1 MKLIFD
7 TETTGLALFNHP
19 LNDPKQPRLVSLAAI
34 LVDDKLEIVDQLY
47 CLVKPS
53 RFEIPTEATNVH
65 GITTE
70 QALKEGLFIND
81 VIGSFGY
88 LLEQA
93 DELIGHN
100 LKFDKHIMSVEMVLS
115 ILGKGME
122 KKLNSIHSTCT
133 MLTTTSICKLPGKR
147 GLKWPKLEEAYTYC
161 FGKTFKDAHNSK
173 NDAMATLEVYKWLV
187 EKGYIMLSASGRS
200 CEYKPCNSVANSKV
214 LPIDSS
220 NSIPY
225 TEPKCEFT
233 KPLLKEAYIAKP
245 FDINNPPDVSKKPN
259 SFV

>member
-7 TETTGLALFNHP
+7 TETTGLALFNRP
-19 LNDPKQPRLVSLAAI
+19 IDDPKQPRLVSLAAI

-47 CLVKPS
+47 CIVKPHK
-53 RFEIPTEATNVH
+53 FVIPAEVSNIH

-70 QALKEGLFIND
+70 QAMKEGSNVND

-100 LKFDKHIMSVEMVLS
+100 LKFDKHIMSVELVLS
-115 ILGKGME
+115 ILGKGFE
-122 KKLNSIHSTCT
+122 KKLNSLPSTCT

-187 EKGYIMLSASGRS
+187 EKGHLVSGTPRTGDFNVASH
-200 CEYKPCNSVANSKV
+200 KV

-225 TEPKCEFT
+225 TEPKCEFS
-233 KPLLKEAYIAKP
+233 KPQGVGITQDTAKAL
-245 FDINNPPDVSKKPN
+245 FSGFAQTLIEINKQNK
-259 SFV
+259 

>member
-7 TETTGLALFNHP
+7 TETTGLALFNRP
-19 LNDPKQPRLVSLAAI
+19 LYDPKQPRLVSLAAI

-65 GITTE
+65 GISTE

-115 ILGKGME
+115 ILGKGIE
-122 KKLNSIHSTCT
+122 KKLNSLPSTCT
-133 MLTTTSICKLPGKR
+133 MLKTTDICKLVGKR
-147 GLKWPKLEEAYTYC
+147 GLKWPKLEEAYFHC
-161 FGKTFKDAHNSK
+161 FGKTFKDAHISK

-187 EKGYIMLSASGRS
+187 EKGHINRPAGGRP
-200 CEYKPCNSVANSKV
+200 CEYKVIDTIAQANAIGYNQAEI
-214 LPIDSS
+214 PIKAHTTGLA
-220 NSIPY
+220 NIPY
-225 TEPKCEFT
+225 TEPKC
-233 KPLLKEAYIAKP
+233 
-245 FDINNPPDVSKKPN
+245 
-259 SFV
+259 